1 MKETSHYLS
10 SSIYNR
16 KEKYKMED
24 LYRQIADYEKKQ
36 IRKTNILSGVLLII
50 GITGIITSIFCHY
63 KITGIISVFII
74 LLAVTDLL
82 MSNLSTK
89 ATIKKIYKNKP
100 SLREGTIADIK
111 DNILTVTDKY
121 GMEYTVTS
129 VTKHKFNIEDKIF
142 FIGINRVLGMKCEQV
157 RYVFYN
163 GMIL

>member
-1 MKETSHYLS
+1 
-10 SSIYNR
+10 
-16 KEKYKMED
+16 MED

-50 GITGIITSIFCHY
+50 GITGIITSVFCHY

-89 ATIKKIYKNKP
+89 TTIKKIYKNKP

-129 VTKHKFNIEDKIF
+129 VTKHKFNMEDKVF
-142 FIGINRVLGMKCEQV
+142 FIGINRVFGMKCEQI
-157 RYVFYN
+157 RYAFYN

>member
-1 MKETSHYLS
+1 
-10 SSIYNR
+10 
-16 KEKYKMED
+16 MED
-24 LYRQIADYEKKQ
+24 LYRQIANYEKKQ
-36 IRKTNILSGVLLII
+36 IRNTNILSGILLII

-63 KITGIISVFII
+63 KIIGIISVFII

-89 ATIKKIYKNKP
+89 ATIKKIYKDKP
-100 SLREGTIADIK
+100 SLREGTVTGIK

-129 VTKHKFNIEDKIF
+129 VTKHKFNMEDKVF
-142 FIGINRVLGMKCEQV
+142 FIGINRFLGMKCEQI
-157 RYVFYN
+157 RYAFYN

>member
-1 MKETSHYLS
+1 MKETLHYLS

-16 KEKYKMED
+16 KGKYKKWKI
-24 LYRQIADYEKKQ
+24 Y
-36 IRKTNILSGVLLII
+36 TVLLII

-142 FIGINRVLGMKCEQV
+142 FIGINRFFGMKCEQV

>member
-1 MKETSHYLS
+1 
-10 SSIYNR
+10 
-16 KEKYKMED
+16 MED

-50 GITGIITSIFCHY
+50 GITGIITSIFYHY
-63 KITGIISVFII
+63 IITGIISVFII

-89 ATIKKIYKNKP
+89 TTIKKIYKNKP
-100 SLREGTIADIK
+100 SLREGTITDIK

-129 VTKHKFNIEDKIF
+129 VTRHKFNIEDKVF
-142 FIGINRVLGMKCEQV
+142 FIGINRFFGMKCEQV